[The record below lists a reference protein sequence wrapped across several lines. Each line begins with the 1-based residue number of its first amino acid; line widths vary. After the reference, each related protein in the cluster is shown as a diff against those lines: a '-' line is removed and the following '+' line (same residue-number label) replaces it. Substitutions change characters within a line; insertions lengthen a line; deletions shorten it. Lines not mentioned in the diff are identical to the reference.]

1 MIFKGTFQL
10 KQFYGTKTLFLGGVT
25 GLDRAHPLLLSALQ
39 SLTLCLA
46 RMPIMEIDLLSH
58 CPSGS
63 ITRHGGYL
71 PQE

>member
-10 KQFYGTKTLFLGGVT
+10 KQFYGTKTLFFGGVR
-25 GLDRAHPLLLSALQ
+25 GLDRAHLFLLSALQ

-46 RMPIMEIDLLSH
+46 RMPIEGIDLLPH
-58 CPSGS
+58 CPSGR

-71 PQE
+71 LQE